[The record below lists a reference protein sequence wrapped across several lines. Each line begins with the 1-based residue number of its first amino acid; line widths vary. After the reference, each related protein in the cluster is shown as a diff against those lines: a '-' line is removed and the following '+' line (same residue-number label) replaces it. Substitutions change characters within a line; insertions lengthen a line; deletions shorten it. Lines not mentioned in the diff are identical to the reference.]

1 MSIYSVGAAGY
12 PAVGYG
18 YEYRNRTGS
27 KTEIGGY
34 SETVQKSEMA
44 GGAFVLHYFDNEDG
58 ERTAGAACGK
68 DYSISAYIPK
78 DFDPENPVYKV
89 KIWDKDGN
97 VTERMVDLTKVDP
110 ENSDFIDMF
119 AYSSYLE
126 SSGKC
131 PGAQSAFMGS
141 HANQYDTDGMRY
153 DDLFDK
159 TNWVGRLKDMMQM
172 QYRCGNLKGYLEYK
186 NFRDFLEEDRMN
198 MTDSSTEQYE
208 KMAAESASSREKAE
222 EKKMTTYYNGVP
234 LEERTGTDQK
244 YTDKETGISYYVAD
258 GKYPY
263 ITGEDVEKLR
273 KLCAETGEPFLKKMA
288 EITGNIRHLDENT
301 TAYIGDNGTLIT
313 SKDGRKLSL
322 DTSAL
327 SYDMLYY
334 MFQNPGGTKDYF
346 NESYWSDYMKD
357 IVPEYLTADR

>member
-1 MSIYSVGAAGY
+1 
-12 PAVGYG
+12 
-18 YEYRNRTGS
+18 
-27 KTEIGGY
+27 
-34 SETVQKSEMA
+34 
-44 GGAFVLHYFDNEDG
+44 
-58 ERTAGAACGK
+58 
-68 DYSISAYIPK
+68 
-78 DFDPENPVYKV
+78 
-89 KIWDKDGN
+89 
-97 VTERMVDLTKVDP
+97 
-110 ENSDFIDMF
+110 
-119 AYSSYLE
+119 
-126 SSGKC
+126 
-131 PGAQSAFMGS
+131 MGS

-263 ITGEDVEKLR
+263 ITGEDVPKQE
-273 KLCAETGEPFLKKMA
+273 
-288 EITGNIRHLDENT
+288 
-301 TAYIGDNGTLIT
+301 
-313 SKDGRKLSL
+313 SL
-322 DTSAL
+322 
-327 SYDMLYY
+327 
-334 MFQNPGGTKDYF
+334 F
-346 NESYWSDYMKD
+346 
-357 IVPEYLTADR
+357 